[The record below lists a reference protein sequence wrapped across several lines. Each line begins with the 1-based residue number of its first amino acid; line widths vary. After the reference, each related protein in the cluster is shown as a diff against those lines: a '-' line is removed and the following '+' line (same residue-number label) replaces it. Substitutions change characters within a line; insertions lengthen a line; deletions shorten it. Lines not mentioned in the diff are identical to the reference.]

1 MSDLLITEDS
11 QFKANELLLAK
22 NAAEML
28 NRAYPGHL
36 WAVDVEGSVMNIR
49 DMLLSGS
56 MGYTLHIPA
65 IYSASSW
72 DKDVIFAGGEILER
86 YNIARGKWRDGATQH
101 LKRDVAGRFLQADE
115 AHKAHTRIE
124 VARG

>member
-11 QFKANELLLAK
+11 QFKANEFLLAK
-22 NAAEML
+22 NAAELL
-28 NRAYPGHL
+28 NRHYPNHL
-36 WAVDVEGSVMNIR
+36 WAVDVEGSVLNIR

-65 IYSASSW
+65 IYSSSDW
-72 DKDVIFAGGEILER
+72 DKQILRAGGEILER
-86 YNIARGKWRDGATQH
+86 YNIARGAWRDGATEH
-101 LKRDVAGRFLQADE
+101 LKRGVAGRFLQADE